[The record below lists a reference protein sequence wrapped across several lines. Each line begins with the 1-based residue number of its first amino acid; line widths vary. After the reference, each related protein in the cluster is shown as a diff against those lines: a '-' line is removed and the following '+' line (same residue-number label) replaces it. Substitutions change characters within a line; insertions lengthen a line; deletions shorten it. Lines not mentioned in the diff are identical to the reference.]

1 MAKTRS
7 LRPALTSADANLARM
22 IARTQMKEEDKLIY
36 IYQWVETRR
45 KQMDDMT
52 APEYNKLDPATE
64 LRSVLVVMDDLD
76 EGNPK

>member
-1 MAKTRS
+1 MT
-7 LRPALTSADANLARM
+7 
-22 IARTQMKEEDKLIY
+22 ARTQMKADDKLTY

-52 APEYNKLDPATE
+52 APEYRKLDAATE
-64 LRSVLVVMDDLD
+64 LRSVLTVMDDLD